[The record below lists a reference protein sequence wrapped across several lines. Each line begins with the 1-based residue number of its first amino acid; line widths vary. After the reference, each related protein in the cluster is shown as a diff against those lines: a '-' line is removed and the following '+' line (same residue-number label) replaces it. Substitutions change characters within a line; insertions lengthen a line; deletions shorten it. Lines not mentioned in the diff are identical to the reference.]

1 VSHQVPNAMKP
12 TFSTRPSFLGVA
24 NESPTADYVVAGIP
38 FDIGTSHRAG
48 ARFGPMAIRAISRM
62 LVDGANTGN
71 WQNPQKLDIAD
82 IGDFDIALGDT
93 EKSLALIEAQ
103 AAKIGH
109 LIALGGDHAIALP
122 LLRAASK
129 RHGGPL
135 GLVHFDAHVDTWP
148 DTFGQAYGH
157 GSCFYHAINEGIVD
171 PTRMIQIG
179 IRSPLGRDVYD
190 WTIGKGVRIISAEEA
205 HEMGPAHVAEAIIE
219 RTGKGKSYLTFD
231 IDGIDPSQ
239 APGTG
244 TPEIGGLTT
253 LEVRA
258 ILMRLAPVDF
268 IGMDIVEVS
277 PPYDVAEITA
287 LAGAT
292 VAWLYLSLQ
301 AQKRGIGP

>member
-1 VSHQVPNAMKP
+1 MKP
-12 TFSTRPSFLGVA
+12 TFSTRPTFLGVA
-24 NESPTADYVVAGIP
+24 NESPTADYVVAGVP

-62 LVDGANTGN
+62 LVDGANTQN
-71 WQNPQKLDIAD
+71 WQNPQRLDIAD
-82 IGDFDIALGDT
+82 IGDFDLALGDT
-93 EKSLALIEAQ
+93 EKSLALIEEQ

-122 LLRAASK
+122 LLRAAAK

-148 DTFGQAYGH
+148 ETFGQAYGH

-171 PTRMIQIG
+171 PTRMVQIG

-190 WTIGKGVRIISAEEA
+190 WTVGKGVKIITAEEA

-219 RTGKGKSYLTFD
+219 QTGKGKSYLTFD

-258 ILMRLAPVDF
+258 MLMRLAPVNF

-301 AQKRGIGP
+301 AQKRGVGC

>member
-1 VSHQVPNAMKP
+1 MKP
-12 TFSTRPSFLGVA
+12 TFSTRPTFLGVA
-24 NESPTADYVVAGIP
+24 NESPTADYVVAGVP

-62 LVDGANTGN
+62 LVDGANTQN
-71 WQNPQKLDIAD
+71 WQNPQRLDIAD
-82 IGDFDIALGDT
+82 IGDFNLALGDT
-93 EKSLALIEAQ
+93 EKSLALIEEQ

-122 LLRAASK
+122 LLRAAAK

-148 DTFGQAYGH
+148 ETFGQVYGH

-190 WTIGKGVRIISAEEA
+190 WTVGKGVKIITAEEA

-219 RTGKGKSYLTFD
+219 QTGKGKSYLTFD

-258 ILMRLAPVDF
+258 ILMRLAPVNF

-301 AQKRGIGP
+301 AQKRGVGC